1 MKAKHA
7 LLGLFVVCN
16 FTMSQSGQAAT
27 FNWDSNNTAAP
38 VAFDG
43 GGVWTNAN
51 NFHNGTANITWPT
64 GTAVT
69 DIAAFGNTA
78 STPIGLPGS
87 VTFTTAISAGGLNFN
102 PYYGTAARYTITGG
116 AGGTLQLNG
125 TPAITM
131 TTHPVR
137 PFARIDAILAGTAGS
152 NIASS
157 TGGILEI
164 GSQANTITG
173 GFRLQT
179 GATLSVSAD
188 PGLGGTGNGLTFSGT
203 STLLARAAGANFNV
217 APTRPISIANGS
229 TGRFD
234 IQLLTTAGNPQMSVT
249 LLGGIGQTGG
259 TGSLQKEGAG
269 NLVLNAASSYTGS
282 TIVRQGTLTLNFANG
297 SAPVSNLVNSASQLR
312 LAGGTLSVAGL
323 TSAANTQTFAGT
335 VLGSGSSG
343 LTSSI
348 GVNGTTSVDLGA
360 ITREAGSN
368 LNVSTIAAGTGYTT
382 SNANVNGILGGYATV
397 AAADWATVSVGSLA
411 AFAGYQT
418 GTDAT
423 AWVAADNVTLAA
435 SPTVPLA
442 GNSTINSLRLTDAS
456 SITVPGGNTLTLA
469 SGGLLSTGTGAS
481 AITGGTLR
489 GSAASDLSV
498 IQNSSGDL
506 AISSVIADNGGATA
520 LTKSGSGS
528 LTLTGANTFSGN
540 VFLNGG
546 SLSADSIAA
555 LGTGTTVTSRAG
567 TSLTLAGSSAITSSK
582 NFVFDLGSDSYGPV
596 GLAGSATD
604 SGNFNLNVTNTGG
617 VTLSGQINV
626 TGGTLVKKGAGALT
640 LTNTGINQLARL
652 NGGQAFHVQ
661 GGSVT
666 FDGGAA
672 SEWRVGQGEFVIGTG
687 DVATAASSQEAVV
700 NVQSGLIHIGSWT
713 GLARGNGSANLSS
726 KIIMTGGTWDTGN
739 FSMGFNNGV
748 AQAVKPVLDLS
759 GNSSMIV
766 RDLVNFSENSGSE
779 ATINMSGSSQFRVRN
794 NIAVSL
800 NGNAKTTVNMTD
812 TSVMSAATM
821 TIGGGATSIS
831 AFNLS
836 GSANLST
843 TGSVRTGNAAG
854 AQGSF
859 TLTGN
864 SSMSVGSFLTI
875 GSPGIG
881 TISVGDTSTF
891 AVATDFNVADTDGSR
906 GVYNFSGGTTTGVV
920 VYIGKGSNAAGDLNT
935 NGVVNHTG
943 GTFNSTGGTEWR
955 WGGNA
960 VNDNEVYGS
969 YAISGGALNVG
980 GRNFQVGAFGRGVLD
995 ISGTGAVTQTG
1006 GTPVLGRQTNGIG
1019 VMNVSGGSYSF
1030 TGTGNLFIV
1039 GENGRGTINLS
1050 GTGTMNALGG
1060 LRLGH
1065 AAGGNGLA
1073 NLNGGTLNARS
1084 ISYNAAAPS
1093 GAIYLNGGTIKP
1105 SITNATFFTGVPRA
1119 VVGPNAAKFD
1129 TNGFDITVG
1138 QALTPAT
1145 GNGLSSV
1152 AIATGGAGYLGQ
1164 PIVQITGGGGSD
1176 AAAIATV
1183 SGGVVTG
1190 IVITNPGSG
1199 YTGTPTVTL
1208 LGGGSTTAATLGAVT
1223 TAAVAADGGLQKSG
1237 AGVLTLSGSNTYL
1250 GGTTITAGT
1259 LALQADN
1266 LSDTGAV
1273 TVNGGILSMLGGDTV
1288 GAVTLTSGSV
1298 TGTGLLTASSF
1309 LVNNTTGTVNVDA
1322 PLGGTGTNLTKTGAG
1337 ILLLNSADNSYTGTT
1352 SVTGGGTL
1360 AFGPL
1365 GILNTASSLSVNAG
1379 TVDVRN
1385 GTSTGLQQ
1393 VTNLT
1398 LNAGTLVFGAT
1409 GGSTDVLK
1417 ATGTTSATGVTTIKI
1432 VGALDSG
1439 TYNVLQ
1445 TATPLS
1451 NANFVLDTTGVL
1463 GGFTTYTGSVVGNN
1477 YRITAAGVATPGEAW
1492 WKNDRPTASWADAS
1506 GAPSNSNWATTA
1518 AGTVDTQ
1525 QIPGATTNV
1534 HFSAT
1539 APGTTA
1545 TTLGANFSIGSL
1557 TFETGSASVTGG
1569 VNTLN
1574 ILGLNANNYPLEVK
1588 TGASAGINATVNYT
1602 GQTMINTGG
1611 TLTFTGGTLGSATG
1625 ELLLD
1630 GTLNVNGDLTKGS
1643 ITGAGTINKTLAGTS
1658 TFTIG
1663 NENSQVFGGTIANT
1677 TGTLNF
1683 TKAGT
1688 GDLLL
1693 NGTSNTFSGVLKV
1706 AGGKLEIS
1714 NTGALGNP
1722 SAIVQQSG
1730 STFVNSV
1737 GNLSLSIPYSFDLN
1751 GGAAIGVAQTVIGN
1765 GDGNYN
1771 LVLASGTT
1779 TLSGLISSNGG
1790 SLAKRG
1796 PGTLVITNPGANV
1809 LAAGAGIAFAIQ
1821 EGDVVLNGGATASY
1835 GVTSPTGE
1843 LTIGDITPNQVNLTL
1858 TSGALTV
1865 GQFISVGRGN
1875 GSTGLQS
1882 TLNLNGGTLSVPN
1895 LYSGFAGGAAGY
1907 NAQPTINLSGTT
1919 ANVTNVRIGESAG
1932 AYGILNLNSGALTAT
1947 GQMEIGWSGKG
1958 KATSNMPISVGNLKI
1973 GGAAGGAGAFYNNST
1988 ITSTLGAS
1996 TDNFAIGNG
2005 ANAYGY
2011 FRNNTGGSATFA
2023 EIGVG
2028 GAGGGGAATSG
2039 GVLDINGGSI
2049 TATAWITPNRSN
2061 GTLGQT
2067 CLINVTGGTLTSPN
2081 NGQFRV
2087 NTVANADQHA
2097 VINVSG
2103 TGSIVGAGAAST
2115 MNLNN
2120 PTGNNYGMLTLGTG
2134 GTVQLTSILST
2145 GDAEHAFVN
2154 FNGGTLKS
2162 GALAPALLA
2171 STVVGHVQAGGATV
2185 DTNGFDS
2192 TIQAPLRAPANS
2204 GVQSIPLTTQGAGYI
2219 GRPLVRIT
2227 GDGTGA
2233 TAVADFNP
2241 ATGEVTGITIT
2252 SPGSGYNTAP
2262 TVTLI
2267 GGGGTTAAVA
2277 GAPVMVNGATNGG
2290 LTKVGTGTLTLSGI
2304 NTYSGNTTVSAGG
2317 LTLADDAQLRFRPTT
2332 NGVTNSV
2339 GGTGTATFNGDF
2351 LIDTS
2356 VANITNG
2363 NSWTLVNV
2371 GTLTETFGASFT
2383 VSGFTEVANV
2393 WTLTVGDNTWT
2404 FSEATGVLSLTVSS
2418 PGGYGAWATGYS
2430 LGAGSELGDPDADGI
2445 KNLMEYVFGGV
2456 PTGAGASNTSILPT
2470 QTLNTTN
2477 LIVTFRRSDISET
2490 DTAVKVQWSNNL
2502 TTWTDFATIGAGD
2515 ALPAVDVTEDS
2526 PDASLDT
2533 IVVTI
2538 PRAGREAGGKLF
2550 ARVQAVK

>member
-1 MKAKHA
+1 
-7 LLGLFVVCN
+7 
-16 FTMSQSGQAAT
+16 
-27 FNWDSNNTAAP
+27 
-38 VAFDG
+38 
-43 GGVWTNAN
+43 
-51 NFHNGTANITWPT
+51 
-64 GTAVT
+64 
-69 DIAAFGNTA
+69 
-78 STPIGLPGS
+78 
-87 VTFTTAISAGGLNFN
+87 
-102 PYYGTAARYTITGG
+102 
-116 AGGTLQLNG
+116 
-125 TPAITM
+125 
-131 TTHPVR
+131 
-137 PFARIDAILAGTAGS
+137 
-152 NIASS
+152 
-157 TGGILEI
+157 
-164 GSQANTITG
+164 
-173 GFRLQT
+173 
-179 GATLSVSAD
+179 
-188 PGLGGTGNGLTFSGT
+188 TGNSLTFSGT
-203 STLLARAAGANFNV
+203 STLIARNAAANHSIAAN
-217 APTRPISIANGS
+217 RPITIANAS

-234 IQLLTTAGNPQMSVT
+234 IQLLTTTGNPPMSVT

-259 TGSLQKEGAG
+259 SGALQKDGAG
-269 NLVLNAASSYTGS
+269 NLVLDAASSYTGS

-297 SAPVSNLVNSASQLR
+297 SAPVSNLVNSASSLR

-323 TSAANTQTFAGT
+323 TSAANTQAFAGT
-335 VLGSGSSG
+335 TLGSGSSG

-382 SNANVNGILGGYATV
+382 SNANANGILGGYATV
-397 AAADWATVSVGSLA
+397 ANADWATVSAGSLA
-411 AFAGYQT
+411 AFSGYQA

-435 SPTVPLA
+435 SPSVPLA
-442 GNSTINSLRLTDAS
+442 ANSTINSLRLTDAA
-456 SITVPGGNTLTLA
+456 TVTIPGGNTLTLA
-469 SGGLLSTGTGAS
+469 SGGLLSTGTGVS
-481 AITGGTLR
+481 SFTGGTLR

-498 IQNSSGDL
+498 IQNSSGEL
-506 AISSVIADNGGATA
+506 SISSVIADNGGATA
-520 LTKSGSGS
+520 LTKSGTGS
-528 LTLTGANTFSGN
+528 LVLTGANTFSGN

-555 LGTGTTVTSRAG
+555 LGSGTTVTSRAG
-567 TSLTLAGSSAITSSK
+567 TTLTLAGSSAITSSK
-582 NFVFDLGSDSYGPV
+582 NFLFDLGSDSYGPV

-626 TGGTLVKKGAGALT
+626 TAGTLVKKGAGALT

-687 DVATAASSQEAVV
+687 DVGTAASSQEAIVTV
-700 NVQSGLIHIGSWT
+700 NSGLVHIGSWT

-726 KIIMTGGTWDTGN
+726 KLIMTGGTWDTGN

-759 GNSSMIV
+759 GNSSLIV

-779 ATINMSGSSQFRVRN
+779 AMVNMSGTSQFRVRN

-800 NGNAKTTVNMTD
+800 NGNAKTTVNMGD
-812 TSVMSAATM
+812 TSVMSSGSM
-821 TIGGGATSIS
+821 TIGNGTTSVNT
-831 AFNLS
+831 FTLT
-836 GSANLST
+836 GSANLSS

-854 AQGSF
+854 AQA
-859 TLTGN
+859 TMNLNDN
-864 SSMSVGSFLTI
+864 SSMAVGAFLTI
-875 GSPGIG
+875 GSPGAA
-881 TISVGDTSTF
+881 TYNVNTTSTF
-891 AVATDFNVADTDGSR
+891 TVAGDFNVADTDGSR
-906 GVYNFSGGTTTGVV
+906 GIINLTNGTVSAPRM
-920 VYIGKGSNAAGDLNT
+920 YLGKGSNVAGDLNT
-935 NGVVNHTG
+935 NGAVNQTG
-943 GTFNSTGGTEWR
+943 GTFNSSTGDEWR

-960 VNDNEVYGS
+960 ANDNEVYGV
-969 YAISGGALNVG
+969 YNMSGGALNIG
-980 GRNFQVGAFGRGVLD
+980 ARNFQVGAFGRGVLD
-995 ISGTGAVTQTG
+995 ISGTGTVTQTG
-1006 GTPVLGRQTNGIG
+1006 GTPVLGRQPNGIG

-1039 GENGRGTINLS
+1039 GENGKGTINLS
-1050 GTGTMNALGG
+1050 GTGTVNALGA

-1065 AAGGNGLA
+1065 GAGGTGLA
-1073 NLNGGTLNARS
+1073 NLNGGTLNTRA
-1084 ISYNAAAPS
+1084 ISYAVAATS
-1093 GAIYLNGGTIKP
+1093 GAIYLNGGVIKP
-1105 SITNATFFTGVPRA
+1105 TITNATFFSGVPRA
-1119 VVGPNAAKFD
+1119 IVGPNAAKFD
-1129 TNGFDITVG
+1129 TNGLDITVG
-1138 QALTPAT
+1138 QAMTPPT
-1145 GNGLSSV
+1145 LSGVTS
-1152 AIATGGAGYLGQ
+1152 IPLATGGAGYLGQ
-1164 PIVQITGGGGSD
+1164 PIVQITGGGGND

-1190 IVITNPGSG
+1190 IIITNPGTG

-1208 LGGGSTTAATLGAVT
+1208 LGGGSTTPATLGAVVT
-1223 TAAVAADGGLQKSG
+1223 GAVVADGGLQKSG
-1237 AGVLTLSGSNTYL
+1237 AGTLTLTGANTYL
-1250 GGTTITAGT
+1250 GGTTVTAGT
-1259 LALQADN
+1259 LALGNNTLA
-1266 LSDTGAV
+1266 DTGAV
-1273 TVNGGILSMLGGDTV
+1273 TINGGILSMTADDQV
-1288 GAVTLTSGSV
+1288 GAVTLTAGSI
-1298 TGTGLLTASSF
+1298 TGTGLLSASSF
-1309 LVNNTTGTVNVDA
+1309 LVNNTTGTTTVSA
-1322 PLGGTGTNLTKTGAG
+1322 PLGGSGTNLSKTGAG
-1337 ILLLNSADNSYTGTT
+1337 NLQVTVPLFYTGTT

-1360 AFGPL
+1360 SFGPL
-1365 GILNTASSLSVNAG
+1365 GALDPASSLSVNAA

-1385 GTSTGLQQ
+1385 GTADAIQQ
-1393 VTNLT
+1393 VSNLT

-1432 VGALDSG
+1432 IGALDSG

-1445 TATPLS
+1445 SATPLS
-1451 NANFVLDTTGVL
+1451 NANFVLDTSGVL
-1463 GGFTTYTGSVVGNN
+1463 GGFTTYSGSVVGNN
-1477 YRITAAGVATPGEAW
+1477 YRITATGVATPGNAW

-1539 APGTTA
+1539 SPGTTA

-1557 TFETGSASVTGG
+1557 TFENGTASVTGG

-1574 ILGLNANNYPLEVK
+1574 ILGANDNNFPLEVK

-1602 GQTMINTGG
+1602 GATMINTGA
-1611 TLTFTGGTLGSATG
+1611 TLTFTGGTLGSTAG
-1625 ELLLD
+1625 EILLD

-1643 ITGAGTINKTLAGTS
+1643 IVGAGTISKTLAGTS
-1658 TFTIG
+1658 TFTVG
-1663 NENSQVFGGTIANT
+1663 NDTPQVFGGKITNT
-1677 TGTLNF
+1677 TGVLNF

-1693 NGTSNTFSGVLKV
+1693 NGTANTFSGVLTI

-1714 NTGALGNP
+1714 NTGALGLP
-1722 SAIVQQSG
+1722 SGMVQQSG
-1730 STFVNSV
+1730 STFVNSA
-1737 GNLSLSIPYSFDLN
+1737 GNLSLAIPYSFDLN
-1751 GGAAIGVAQTVIGN
+1751 GGTAIGVTQTVIGN

-1790 SLAKRG
+1790 SVAKRG
-1796 PGTLVITNPGANV
+1796 PGTLAITGSGANV

-1821 EGDVVLNGGATASY
+1821 EGDVILNGGATASY

-1843 LTIGDITPNQVNLTL
+1843 LTVGDITPNQVNLTL
-1858 TSGALTV
+1858 TSGALNV

-1875 GSTGLQS
+1875 GTTGLQS
-1882 TLNLNGGTLSVPN
+1882 TLNLNGGTLAVPN

-1907 NAQPTINLSGTT
+1907 NAQPTIKFNGTV

-1932 AYGILNLNSGALTAT
+1932 AYGILELNTGGLTAT
-1947 GQMEIGWSGKG
+1947 GQMEIGWNGKG
-1958 KATSNMPISVGNLKI
+1958 KATANMPISVGNLKI
-1973 GGAAGGAGAFYNNST
+1973 GGAAGGVGAFYNNST

-2011 FRNNTGGSATFA
+2011 FRNNAGGSATFA
-2023 EIGVG
+2023 EVGIG

-2039 GVLDINGGSI
+2039 GVLDITGGSI

-2067 CLINVTGGTLTSPN
+2067 CLINVTGGTLTTPN

-2087 NTVANADQHA
+2087 NTIANADQHA

-2103 TGSIVGAGAAST
+2103 TGSILGAGAAST

-2120 PTGNNYGMLTLGTG
+2120 PTGNNFGMLTLGTG

-2154 FNGGTLKS
+2154 FNGGTLKA

-2171 STVVGHVQAGGATV
+2171 STVVGHVQAGGAVV

-2219 GRPLVRIT
+2219 GRPLVRIS

-2241 ATGEVTGITIT
+2241 ATGEVTGITVT
-2252 SPGSGYNTAP
+2252 SAGSGYNTAP

-2267 GGGGTTAAVA
+2267 GGGGTTAAVP
-2277 GAPVMVNGATNGG
+2277 GAPVMINGATNGG

-2339 GGTGTATFNGDF
+2339 GGSGTATFNGDF
-2351 LIDTS
+2351 LIDTNA
-2356 VANITNG
+2356 ANITNG

-2371 GTLTETFGASFT
+2371 GTLNETFGASFT
-2383 VSGFTEVANV
+2383 VQGFTEVANV
-2393 WTLTVGDNTWT
+2393 WTMTVGDNTWT
-2404 FSEATGVLSLTVSS
+2404 FSEATGVLSLTVST

-2430 LGAGSELGDPDADGI
+2430 LGANSELGDPDNDGI
-2445 KNLMEYVFGGV
+2445 KNLLEYVFGGV
-2456 PTGAGASNTSILPT
+2456 PAGAGAANTSILPT
-2470 QTLNTTN
+2470 QALNATN
-2477 LIVTFRRSDISET
+2477 LVLTFRRSDISEA
-2490 DTAVKVQWSNNL
+2490 DTTVKVQWSNNL

-2526 PDASLDT
+2526 PNNDIDT
-2533 IVVTI
+2533 VTVTI
-2538 PRAGREAGGKLF
+2538 PRAGREANGKLF
-2550 ARVQAVK
+2550 GRVQAVK